1 MKRLA
6 AVIIL
11 ALSFCGIADSAYI
24 AKNELQGA
32 PLLCTAQNLSGC
44 NTVASSPYARL
55 FGVPVAEYGVFF
67 YGVVFV
73 LAALELILFDR
84 LLRRVLQGVAL
95 AGVAASLY
103 FTVVQ
108 VYFIGAF
115 CTYCSVSAGIALL
128 VLVCASLME
137 PIRVVRKRCQQAPF
151 LSMPPTA

>member
-11 ALSFCGIADSAYI
+11 ALAFCGIADSAYI
-24 AKNELQGA
+24 AQNELHGA
-32 PLLCTAQNLSGC
+32 PLLCTTQNLSGC

-73 LAALELILFDR
+73 LAALELALFDQ

-95 AGVAASLY
+95 VGVAASLY

-128 VLVCASLME
+128 VLVCASFME
-137 PIRVVRKRCQQAPF
+137 PIRATRKPARQAAP
-151 LSMPPTA
+151 LPMPPTA